1 MRWEVSNRPS
11 YSLLKISLE
20 PGEALVAEPGAMV
33 LYRGAVLIDTG
44 ARGGIAA
51 ALLRSMFGGES
62 LFLNTFRAE
71 GESEVWLAPN
81 LPGDIHYLPL
91 DGNGYI
97 IQQGSYLAHHGDAE
111 IGIAWRGFRGLLT
124 EGELIWLR
132 VRGYGGVW
140 VTAFGG
146 IEQVNINAG
155 EKVIVDNFHFVAMD
169 EDTTHYIRTF
179 GGIKSFLLGGEGIV
193 VEVQGPTN
201 LWLQTRHIASLA
213 NELLPILRR
222 HLRRSS

>member
-1 MRWEVSNRPS
+1 M
-11 YSLLKISLE
+11 LKVSLE
-20 PGEALVAEPGAMV
+20 PGEEVVAEPGAMV

-51 ALLRSMFGGES
+51 ALLRSVFGGES
-62 LFLNTFRAE
+62 LFLNTFKA
-71 GESEVWLAPN
+71 ESESEIWLAPS

-91 DGNGYI
+91 NGNGYVV
-97 IQQGSYLAHHGDAE
+97 QQGSYLAHHGNTEVA
-111 IGIAWRGFRGLLT
+111 IAWRGFRGLLT

-132 VRGYGGVW
+132 VSGYGGVW

-146 IEQVNINAG
+146 IECISVAAG

-169 EDTTHYIRTF
+169 EGARYHIRTF

-193 VEVQGPTN
+193 VEVQGPAN

-213 NELLPILRR
+213 NELIPIIKR
-222 HLRRSS
+222 HLKSS

>member
-11 YSLLKISLE
+11 SSLLKISLE
-20 PGEALVAEPGAMV
+20 PGEKVMAEPGAMV
-33 LYRGAVLIDTG
+33 LYRGAILIDTSAG
-44 ARGGIAA
+44 GGITT

-62 LFLNTFRAE
+62 LFLNTFKAE
-71 GESEVWLAPN
+71 SESEVWLAPS

-91 DGNGYI
+91 NGNGYVV
-97 IQQGSYLAHHGDAE
+97 QQGSYLAHHGDTE

-124 EGELIWLR
+124 QGELIWLR
-132 VRGYGGVW
+132 VSGYGGIW
-140 VTAFGG
+140 VTTFGG
-146 IEQVNINAG
+146 IECISIPAG

-169 EDTTHYIRTF
+169 EGARYHIGTF

-213 NELLPILRR
+213 NELIPIIRR
-222 HLRRSS
+222 HLKSS